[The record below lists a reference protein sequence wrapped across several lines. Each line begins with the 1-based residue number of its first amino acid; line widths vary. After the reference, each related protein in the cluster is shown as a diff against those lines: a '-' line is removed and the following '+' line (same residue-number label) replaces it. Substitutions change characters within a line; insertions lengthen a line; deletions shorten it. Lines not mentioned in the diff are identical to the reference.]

1 MRRIG
6 VFLVLCLTL
15 LALTSPSGTG
25 PVNPRPYSSAPVG
38 GTDYPWNM
46 FHHDSLRSG
55 ATLASAPSTSALM
68 WTYDTGATIY
78 SSPAVVDGTVYI
90 STYNGAVNT
99 GSLYAID
106 EYSGQPKWSYPTSRP
121 IYASPAVSNGIVY
134 LASRDGFVHALN
146 QQTGQLLWQV
156 GSSNFPITSSPAVA
170 NGKIF
175 YGTWCQAALC
185 FQAGQFVARDAT
197 TGSLLWPNAT
207 VPDAAVIS
215 SPSVHNGRVFFGQND
230 GSVLALDE
238 TSGALIWKTA
248 TGGNVVVGTAPAVA
262 DGRLYVGTANKF
274 IALDEATGATLWTF
288 NTQGNN
294 ATSGAVNNGVV
305 YFGTG
310 RGFIRAR
317 NATTGLEVWSYD
329 VRSVVSSSPALA
341 LGSNTLVV
349 GAHDGYI
356 YALNMTSGVLL
367 WSYQTGSA
375 VSSSPAVA
383 DGRVF
388 VGSQDHKVYGLG
400 PIAPAL
406 QAFLTASRTTLKP
419 GEVSTLTVTVT
430 NGTDPQ
436 SAVTLSFTS
445 TSGGGF
451 TTPIEQISGT
461 YESNYT
467 APLVTQQID
476 TGLTVRASKSGYLDD
491 TVFTTI
497 TLMPF
502 PPLTVAVT
510 PRPSSVTPG
519 SDILLLIRVSNGT
532 EPVAGASVF
541 LSANGE
547 GSFRDLSDGGSGNY
561 TAVYSAGLQNSSP
574 TLVVQASKPGFSTGQ
589 AQVTVT
595 VSGVPDLTNVKVL
608 GIPLFLLLIGL
619 FLLAFV
625 VFVMIVARRKG
636 DQDYEVPYDVSY
648 AFNQGSSRE
657 GLSTRFRLGA
667 SMGLAAIAGS

>member
-1 MRRIG
+1 MRG
-6 VFLVLCLTL
+6 VDVFLVLCLSL
-15 LALTSPSGTG
+15 LALTATTRTEPET
-25 PVNPRPYSSAPVG
+25 PTPYVSAPVS

-55 ATLASAPSTSALM
+55 ATLASAPATSALM

-78 SSPAVVDGTVYI
+78 SSPAVVEGTVYI
-90 STYNGAVNT
+90 STYNGAANT

-106 EYSGQPKWSYPTSRP
+106 EYTGQLQWSYPTLRP

-134 LASRDGFVHALN
+134 LASRDGYLRALN
-146 QQTGQLLWQV
+146 QQTGQLLWQA

-207 VPDAAVIS
+207 VPDAAVVS
-215 SPSVHNGRVFFGQND
+215 SPSVHSGRVFFGQND

-238 TSGALIWKTA
+238 TSGALIWKAA

-262 DGRLYVGTANKF
+262 DGRLYVGTENKF

-288 NTQGNN
+288 NTQGSN

-310 RGFIRAR
+310 RGYVRAR
-317 NATTGLEVWSYD
+317 NTTTGLEIWSYN
-329 VRSVVSSSPALA
+329 VGSVVSSSPALA
-341 LGSNTLVV
+341 LGSSTLVV
-349 GAHDGYI
+349 GAHDRYI
-356 YALNMTSGVLL
+356 YALNITSGALL
-367 WSYQTGSA
+367 WRYLTGSA

-388 VGSQDHKVYGLG
+388 VGSQDHKVYAIG
-400 PIAPAL
+400 PVAPSL
-406 QAFLTASRTTLKP
+406 QASITSSKTSLKP
-419 GEVSTLTVTVT
+419 GEVSTLTIAVT

-436 SAVTLSFTS
+436 SAVTLSLS
-445 TSGGGF
+445 SSSGGGF
-451 TTPIEQISGT
+451 TTPIEQTPGT
-461 YESNYT
+461 YQSNYT
-467 APLVTQQID
+467 APLITQQTD
-476 TGLTVRASKSGYLDD
+476 TSITVRASKSGYLDD
-491 TVFTTI
+491 TVSTTI
-497 TLMPF
+497 TLIPF
-502 PPLTVAVT
+502 PPLTVSVT

-532 EPVAGASVF
+532 EPVVGALVSPWV
-541 LSANGE
+541 NGE
-547 GSFRDLSDGGSGNY
+547 GSFRDITDGGTGNY

-574 TLVVQASKPGFSTGQ
+574 VLVIQASKPGFSPGE
-589 AQVTVT
+589 AQVTVNVT
-595 VSGVPDLTNVKVL
+595 GIPDLTSLNVF
-608 GIPLFLLLIGL
+608 GIPLLLLLIGL

-625 VFVMIVARRKG
+625 VFVLIVARRKG

-657 GLSTRFRLGA
+657 GLSTRFLGA
-667 SMGLAAIAGS
+667 FSMGLAAIAGS